1 MLKIEFVHT
10 IVTSILYSNTPS
22 ELANLEVISVLLSQE
37 VNGPPSNVIEKLYNL
52 FWLERRASM
61 GNKFVACFRE
71 GISFGKH
78 QTGRL
83 VSFQFKAFFFRN
95 YIAWNEKHA
104 LLQH

>member
-22 ELANLEVISVLLSQE
+22 ELANLEVISVLLGQE
-37 VNGPPSNVIEKLYNL
+37 VNGPPSDVMEKLYNL

-61 GNKFVACFRE
+61 GNQFVVCFRK

-78 QTGRL
+78 HSGRL
-83 VSFQFKAFFFRN
+83 VSF
-95 YIAWNEKHA
+95 
-104 LLQH
+104 